1 MRNLKRSIATLP
13 AFIAWLLMVLVPT
26 LAPLPAYSQA
36 KTGNPGDGDAF
47 CPGNRFTNGDFSAVT
62 GDPDAQPDQD
72 IDLATGWG
80 AVWSSNNNPSL
91 ADLWSQTVAF
101 SGGIIPSP
109 PNGNYSGMWITN
121 GPATSQSV
129 WREGMFNKLLTPIN
143 VNTGSYSFTFKTT
156 PQRTGAY
163 AGTASV
169 IGIYGV
175 YLGTASLPSAPS
187 DLNVPPNLSL
197 FGPGNTVL
205 LGTVSIPSSQANGPW
220 TTQTIGFMADPLTF
234 GSLSS
239 IDHIMITKA
248 DGFASQKR
256 PFAFD
261 DFCMQSAAPANGAL
275 KVCKVAGPG
284 VAVGA
289 PFVFTDGTNTFP
301 LQAGAAPGGNCW
313 IVGIYPVGTSVTV
326 TEIIPV
332 GIGVSS
338 ITGANSFNLASGTAT
353 AVVGSGVTEITY
365 TDERRETGYLEI
377 CKWSEVA
384 GNYTFS
390 VGSSGTA
397 PVTVPAMTCSPP
409 IQTTSGPVIV
419 TETATPAGMSLT
431 ACYQWHDDWGA
442 CPVNGTSSTVT
453 VVAGGVAAQT
463 IVMIV
468 NSPKAGTAGTQ
479 TRSGNNSL
487 ERALKALGIKP
498 PPH

>member
-1 MRNLKRSIATLP
+1 MRNLKRSIASLP
-13 AFIAWLLMVLVPT
+13 AFIAWLLMVLLPT

-47 CPGNRFTNGDFSAVT
+47 CTGNRFTNGDFSAVT

-72 IDLATGWG
+72 INLATGWG
-80 AVWSSNNNPSL
+80 ALWSGNSL
-91 ADLWSQTVAF
+91 ADLWSQAVAF
-101 SGGIIPSP
+101 SGGVVPSP

-121 GPATSQSV
+121 GPGTSQSV

-143 VNTGSYSFTFKTT
+143 ANSGPYSFTFKTT
-156 PQRTGAY
+156 PQIAALY
-163 AGTASV
+163 AGVPSV

-175 YLGTASLPSAPS
+175 YLGSASLPNAPS
-187 DLNVPPNLSL
+187 DLNVPPNVSL
-197 FGPGNTVL
+197 FGSGNTVL
-205 LGTVSIPSSQANGPW
+205 LGTVSIPSTQANGPW
-220 TTQTIGFMADPLTF
+220 ATQTITFPSSGF

-239 IDHIMITKA
+239 IDHVMITKA

-256 PFAFD
+256 AFAFD
-261 DFCMQSAAPANGAL
+261 DFCMKPAAQANGAL

-338 ITGANSFNLASGTAT
+338 ITGANSFDLASGTAT
-353 AVVGSGVTEITY
+353 AVVGPGVTEITY

-390 VGSSGTA
+390 VGSNGTA

-419 TETATPAGMSLT
+419 TETATPAGMSLA
-431 ACYQWHDDWGA
+431 ACYQWHGDWGA

-453 VVAGGVAAQT
+453 VVAGDVSAQT

-468 NSPKAGTAGTQ
+468 NSQKAGMAGTQ
-479 TRSGNNSL
+479 TRSGNTSL